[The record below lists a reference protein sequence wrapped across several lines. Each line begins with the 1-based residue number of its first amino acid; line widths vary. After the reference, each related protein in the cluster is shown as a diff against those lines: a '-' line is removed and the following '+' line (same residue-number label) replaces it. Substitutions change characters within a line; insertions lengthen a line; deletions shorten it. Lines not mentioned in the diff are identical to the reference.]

1 MRGKRINDVQIE
13 RIKAVYAE
21 TGNVSEAARA
31 CGVSE
36 STARKYAHASD
47 EFAKVRAQ
55 KRVDAIQQVAH
66 ERADFAE
73 LLADAREQYIR
84 HLMTP
89 EVMATADA
97 KDAATIVGIL
107 TDKHQLI
114 TGGVT
119 ARTETNVNGA
129 LDISDPEAA
138 ALARAYAARIGYGAR
153 DADDVRAGGKPK
165 TLSDTE
171 TYPTP

>member
-1 MRGKRINDVQIE
+1 MRGKRITDAQIE

-21 TGNVSEAARA
+21 TGNIAEAARA
-31 CGVSE
+31 GDVSRT
-36 STARKYAHASD
+36 TALRYVRASD
-47 EFAKVRAQ
+47 NLDEVRRQ
-55 KRVDAIQQVAH
+55 KRVETAAAVAR

-97 KDAATIVGIL
+97 KDAATIIGIL

-119 ARTETNVNGA
+119 ARTEASVNGS
-129 LDISDPEAA
+129 LNIHDPEAA
-138 ALARAYAARIGYGAR
+138 ALALALLRRVGTGSGAATASGISATG
-153 DADDVRAGGKPK
+153 
-165 TLSDTE
+165 E
-171 TYPTP
+171 Q